1 MSIVV
6 QKFGGS
12 SVASLEKMRK
22 VAERVAARRR
32 TGQDLVVVVSAMGD
46 TTDELLSLAK
56 GLSADPPRRELD
68 MLLSA
73 GERISMA
80 LLSMALQELG
90 VEAISF
96 TGSQSGILTDESHSN
111 ARIVEVRPA
120 RILEELGKGRVV
132 IVAGYQG
139 VSRAREI
146 TTLGRGGSDTTAVA
160 LAAALSAEACEI
172 YSDVDG
178 VWSADPRLVEDAAKL
193 HELGYGE
200 MQELARCGAKV
211 LNAQAVEWARKKGIV
226 IQALHMGGTGTGT
239 RVVAEV
245 ERAKGKAT
253 GVALLADMAR
263 LGLRGGPSVLSEV
276 LAFLA
281 ERGAEPH
288 EVLSAEATASI
299 WLSLE
304 NIHGFATLRGEL
316 TGRFADHLDVAEG
329 LASVSAVGQGLCET
343 AAPLRVALA
352 EAASLGA
359 PVLGVSAQ
367 GARLSVLTKAT
378 EGTALLRGL
387 HAKLVA
393 A

>member
-1 MSIVV
+1 M

-22 VAERVAARRR
+22 VAERVAARRQ

-46 TTDELLSLAK
+46 TTDDLLALAK

-90 VEAISF
+90 VQAISF
-96 TGSQSGILTDESHSN
+96 TGSQSGIITDESHST
-111 ARIVEVRPA
+111 ARIIEVRPA
-120 RILEELGKGRVV
+120 RIREELGRGRVV

-139 VSRAREI
+139 VSRAREV

-178 VWSADPRLVEDAAKL
+178 VWSADPRLVEDAHKL
-193 HELGYGE
+193 DQLGYGE
-200 MQELARCGAKV
+200 MQELARSGAKV
-211 LNAQAVEWARKKGIV
+211 LNAQAVEWARKSGIV
-226 IQALHMGGTGTGT
+226 IHALHVAGSGSGT

-245 ERAKGKAT
+245 KRLEGKAT
-253 GVALLADMAR
+253 GAALLADMAR
-263 LGLRGGPSVLSEV
+263 LSVRGGPPD
-276 LAFLA
+276 LAEALALLA
-281 ERGAEPH
+281 ERGAAPH
-288 EVLSAEATASI
+288 EILATDATASI

-304 NIHGFATLRGEL
+304 NIHGFAALRAEL
-316 TGRFADHLDVAEG
+316 SKRLGDRLEIEG
-329 LASVSAVGQGLCET
+329 GLSAVSAVGQGLCDT
-343 AAPLRVALA
+343 SAPLQVALA

-359 PVLGVSAQ
+359 QLSGVTAQ
-367 GARLSVLTKAT
+367 GARLSLLTGKSH
-378 EGTALLRGL
+378 GTPLLRRL
-387 HAKLVA
+387 HEKLVA
-393 A
+393 ARST